1 MINIRKTTLVL
12 IIVITFI
19 FSVVGTWSV
28 INLMGRSAGSAG
40 NISNDK
46 LTEIQSYIDQYYLDD
61 YKQADLDEGAYK
73 GYVAGLGDVYSL
85 YMPKDE
91 YESFMATV
99 TGDYDGVGI
108 VFSGDNDGN
117 YIVMDVVPGSP
128 AEKAGVKP
136 GDYILTVDGKT
147 YDDADVMA
155 SHIRGKK
162 GSTVKLEL
170 YIDGKTVKKELTREH
185 IVQQSVSSKM
195 LDDDTGYI
203 EINSFIDSTYEDF
216 EAALK
221 KIENKKAK
229 KLVLDLRNNG
239 GGIVSECVNI
249 ADQFLDEGVVVYT
262 EDKNGNLDSY
272 NAANGKTK
280 LKTVVLV
287 NENSA
292 SASEILAAAMKDNG
306 YTIVGTQTFGK
317 GVIQSTVNL
326 EDGSALK
333 LTIMRYLSPK
343 KHVIDKKGI
352 KPNIKVEDDEN
363 TEADEQ
369 LEKALEKL

>member
-28 INLMGRSAGSAG
+28 INLMDRTGGGSGKIG
-40 NISNDK
+40 NEK
-46 LTEIQSYIDQYYLDD
+46 LTEIQSYIDQYYLND
-61 YKQADLDEGAYK
+61 YKQADLEEGIYK
-73 GYVAGLGDVYSL
+73 GYVAGLDDVYSI

-91 YESFMATV
+91 YESFMASV

-108 VFSGDNDGN
+108 VFTGDDDGN
-117 YIVMDVVPGSP
+117 YIVADVIPGSP
-128 AEKAGVKP
+128 AEEAGVKP

-155 SHIRGKK
+155 THMRGKK
-162 GSTVKLEL
+162 GTKVVVEF
-170 YIDGKTVKKELTREH
+170 YVDGKTVKKTLTRDH
-185 IVQQSVSSKM
+185 IVQQSITSEM
-195 LDDDTGYI
+195 LDSDTGYI
-203 EINSFIDSTYEDF
+203 KISSFIDSTSEDF
-216 EAALK
+216 AKALS
-221 KIENKKAK
+221 KIENKNAK
-229 KLVLDLRNNG
+229 DLIIDLRNNG

-326 EDGSALK
+326 SDGSALK

-352 KPNIKVEDDEN
+352 KPNIKVEDDEK

-369 LEKALEKL
+369 LDKALEEL